1 MTLTISVPLGHTIM
15 LCLEAAAAP
24 VTTATVV
31 LSVRLLGLMLFQEL
45 VMKVTTVL
53 EMLFIEQMT
62 TIYLTLEPQVV
73 DVTKVT
79 SVPQDL
85 LLKPLVLQENTA
97 QKTTCQL

>member
-1 MTLTISVPLGHTIM
+1 M

>member
-1 MTLTISVPLGHTIM
+1 M

-45 VMKVTTVL
+45 VMKVTIVL
-53 EMLFIEQMT
+53 EVLFIEQMT

-85 LLKPLVLQENTA
+85 FLKPLVLQENTA

>member
-1 MTLTISVPLGHTIM
+1 M

-31 LSVRLLGLMLFQEL
+31 HSVRLLGLMLFQEL